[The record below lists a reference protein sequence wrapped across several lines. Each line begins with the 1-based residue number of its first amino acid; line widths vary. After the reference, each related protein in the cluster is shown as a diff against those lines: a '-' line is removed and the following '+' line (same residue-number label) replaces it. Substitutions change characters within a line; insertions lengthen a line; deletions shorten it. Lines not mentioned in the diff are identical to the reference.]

1 VCDERSGSSAS
12 KKEPD
17 IPDESHHPSGMG
29 IAVHLLADDTQVP
42 TMKIEEHVERRQTGR
57 IPTYSEA
64 VRRTNA
70 V

>member
-1 VCDERSGSSAS
+1 
-12 KKEPD
+12 
-17 IPDESHHPSGMG
+17 MG

-42 TMKIEEHVERRQTGR
+42 TMKIQEHVERRQTGR